1 MKVLRQ
7 PKRTNKAYTGSYPE
21 RPLLDIG
28 KYTMVLQ
35 KITFDEKEV
44 FYQGTSKG
52 IKPHIKF
59 HFLSADKRIDGSYKY
74 NKELVSSLADRS
86 NFRQVMKDILLFA
99 NGGDWGDL
107 EEDDAL
113 LANFLKAL
121 YGNLFVVS
129 IKQWK
134 KEDKTYNSVD
144 TFYPAPNQTW
154 PNLESLKGLPM
165 PNFDERQDKVDK
177 IDEVVKIAVGD
188 SDEIPF

>member
-1 MKVLRQ
+1 
-7 PKRTNKAYTGSYPE
+7 
-21 RPLLDIG
+21 
-28 KYTMVLQ
+28 
-35 KITFDEKEV
+35 
-44 FYQGTSKG
+44 
-52 IKPHIKF
+52 
-59 HFLSADKRIDGSYKY
+59 
-74 NKELVSSLADRS
+74 
-86 NFRQVMKDILLFA
+86 MKDILLFA